1 MSDPIQ
7 AEGSAPEPQIV
18 HDDDV
23 EGMGTAPPPGW
34 RVMAIA
40 RWGLVCLMAIAAA
53 ASLLYYFGGL
63 STAAAHEAGTE
74 YYCPMHP
81 SVRQDH
87 PGECPIC
94 SMTLVARPAGVAADA
109 SVPAPPPASAAHV
122 SEPAHPA
129 SAAGATYYCPM
140 HPEETSKDPNAR
152 CSICGMKMELKPAA
166 TEVPMGDTRV
176 PGLAPVDLTMDRI
189 QLMGMKTA
197 KVTRE
202 PLVSQIRTVGIVS
215 ATEDGLVKVQAR
227 FAGWIQKLPVSE
239 TGQRVTRD
247 QVVAVVYSP
256 QVLIAEQ
263 ELLSARRW
271 SRAPSLDGPHA
282 EVSTRGLETDAERR
296 LELLGVASEDIAQ
309 LESSGTASSTVT
321 LRSPAAGVVIEKN
334 AINGM
339 YFQPGTELFTI
350 ADLSRVWVSVDVYE
364 NEIARVHVGQKA
376 HVQIRAFAGVTID
389 GTVSFLYPTVDSA
402 TRTLRVRITLP
413 NADGK
418 LRPGM
423 FGNAVVDVPTQD
435 ALVIPG
441 EALVDT
447 GEHQYVF
454 LAKEGGHFEPRPVKV
469 GERVGSK
476 VQVLTGVSEGD
487 TVVTT
492 GNFLLDSESQL
503 RAVIEQA
510 GETAPPATNA
520 VPAPGR

>member
-7 AEGSAPEPQIV
+7 PEGSASEPPQV
-18 HDDDV
+18 V
-23 EGMGTAPPPGW
+23 QPPPGW
-34 RVMAIA
+34 RAMAIA

-63 STAAAHEAGTE
+63 STAAAHEGGTE

-94 SMTLVARPAGVAADA
+94 SMTLVARPAVGATDA
-109 SVPAPPPASAAHV
+109 SAPAPPPAS
-122 SEPAHPA
+122 PAHGTKTPGTTVAPTAEAPLGDA
-129 SAAGATYYCPM
+129 S
-140 HPEETSKDPNAR
+140 
-152 CSICGMKMELKPAA
+152 
-166 TEVPMGDTRV
+166 V

-189 QLMGMKTA
+189 QLMGMRTA
-197 KVTRE
+197 TVTRE

-215 ATEDGLVKVQAR
+215 ATEDGLAKVQTR
-227 FAGWIQKLPVSE
+227 FAGWIQKLTVSE
-239 TGQRVTRD
+239 TGQRVARG
-247 QVVAVVYSP
+247 QVVAVAYSP

-271 SRAPSLDGPHA
+271 SRAPSLGGAHA
-282 EVSTRGLETDAERR
+282 EVSTLGLEADAERR
-296 LELLGVASEDIAQ
+296 LELLGVASQDVAQ

-321 LRSPAAGVVIEKN
+321 LRAPAGGVVIEKN

-350 ADLSRVWVSVDVYE
+350 ADLSRVWIVVDVYE
-364 NEIARVHVGQKA
+364 NEIARVRVGQKA
-376 HVQIRAFAGVTID
+376 HVQVRAFAGVILD
-389 GTVSFLYPTVDSA
+389 GTVSFLYPTLDPA
-402 TRTLRVRITLP
+402 TRTLRVRLTVP
-413 NADGK
+413 NADGR

-423 FGNAVVDVPTQD
+423 FGDAIVDVPTQEG
-435 ALVIPG
+435 LVIPG

-469 GERVGSK
+469 GEKVGSK
-476 VQVLTGVSEGD
+476 VQILAGVSEGD

-503 RAVIEQA
+503 RAVIEQSS
-510 GETAPPATNA
+510 EVTPSTTNTAEP
-520 VPAPGR
+520 RR